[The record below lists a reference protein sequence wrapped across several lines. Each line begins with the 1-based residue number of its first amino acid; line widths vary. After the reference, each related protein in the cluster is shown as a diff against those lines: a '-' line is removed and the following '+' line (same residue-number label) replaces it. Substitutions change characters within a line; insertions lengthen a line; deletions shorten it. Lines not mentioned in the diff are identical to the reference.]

1 MDLRFLKIFFSEGT
15 CDGSDEPQHAAQYLC
30 ITDMN
35 RIKCSTV
42 LYGITVSCLMVLFR
56 CISTTFCVW
65 FRGYWP
71 AMG

>member
-1 MDLRFLKIFFSEGT
+1 MDIIFLSFCYRGT
-15 CDGSDEPQHAAQYLC
+15 NDGSDELKHAAQHLY

-42 LYGITVSCLMVLFR
+42 LYGTAVVSAEFFR

-65 FRGYWP
+65 FRGYEQ
-71 AMG
+71 AMS